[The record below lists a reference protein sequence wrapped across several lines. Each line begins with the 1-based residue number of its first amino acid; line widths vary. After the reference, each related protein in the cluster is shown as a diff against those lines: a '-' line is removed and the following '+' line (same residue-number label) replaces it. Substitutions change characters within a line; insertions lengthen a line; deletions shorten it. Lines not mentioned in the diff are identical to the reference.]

1 MMKRHRHFNDW
12 LGKGLSLLA
21 FTVCSSMELSAQS
34 HTPVSLPA
42 LFTDHIVLQ
51 QQDSVPIWGWGQAS
65 TTVRIIGSWSSQ
77 DTVSVVVD
85 DSGRW
90 KGKIKTGRY
99 GGPYTL
105 HVFSG
110 NNEREKIVLN
120 DVMIGEVW
128 LCSGQSNM
136 EWTPANGIANQSAE
150 IAAADYPQI
159 RFFSL
164 DKRGSQTLQEDCH
177 AKWEVCTPEVMRK
190 RSAVAYFFGRHL
202 HQKLDVPV
210 GLIVSAWGGTAAEVW
225 IPEDAVPDTPEER
238 NVIASRKCPWWP
250 VEPGTLYNS
259 MIYPLLPYRI
269 AGAIWYQGESNRD
282 DPKPYFGLMKSL
294 IACWRK
300 DFGKEFP
307 FYQVQIA
314 PFNYQSTNNG
324 PALVREAQEQIVH
337 EVPHTGIVITNDV
350 GEYGNIHPARKQE
363 VGSRLG
369 NLALGEHYGLLEKG
383 YQSPFLEQ
391 ATVVKGKAVLTFSHA
406 EEGLVCADKVVKGL
420 QIAGKDKNFVEAK
433 ARIKGNRLEVYASNV
448 KEPTEVRYCFDDA
461 TVGNLFNKH
470 GLPVAPFRV
479 EIGENVK

>member
-1 MMKRHRHFNDW
+1 
-12 LGKGLSLLA
+12 
-21 FTVCSSMELSAQS
+21 
-34 HTPVSLPA
+34 
-42 LFTDHIVLQ
+42 
-51 QQDSVPIWGWGQAS
+51 
-65 TTVRIIGSWSSQ
+65 
-77 DTVSVVVD
+77 
-85 DSGRW
+85 
-90 KGKIKTGRY
+90 
-99 GGPYTL
+99 
-105 HVFSG
+105 
-110 NNEREKIVLN
+110 
-120 DVMIGEVW
+120 
-128 LCSGQSNM
+128 
-136 EWTPANGIANQSAE
+136 
-150 IAAADYPQI
+150 
-159 RFFSL
+159 
-164 DKRGSQTLQEDCH
+164 
-177 AKWEVCTPEVMRK
+177 
-190 RSAVAYFFGRHL
+190 
-202 HQKLDVPV
+202 
-210 GLIVSAWGGTAAEVW
+210 
-225 IPEDAVPDTPEER
+225 
-238 NVIASRKCPWWP
+238 
-250 VEPGTLYNS
+250 

-282 DPKPYFGLMKSL
+282 DPRPYFGLMKSL

>member
-21 FTVCSSMELSAQS
+21 FAVCSSMELSAQS

-150 IAAADYPQI
+150 IAAANYPQI

-177 AKWEVCTPEVMRK
+177 AKWEVCTPEVLR
-190 RSAVAYFFGRHL
+190 
-202 HQKLDVPV
+202 
-210 GLIVSAWGGTAAEVW
+210 
-225 IPEDAVPDTPEER
+225 
-238 NVIASRKCPWWP
+238 
-250 VEPGTLYNS
+250 
-259 MIYPLLPYRI
+259 
-269 AGAIWYQGESNRD
+269 
-282 DPKPYFGLMKSL
+282 
-294 IACWRK
+294 
-300 DFGKEFP
+300 
-307 FYQVQIA
+307 
-314 PFNYQSTNNG
+314 
-324 PALVREAQEQIVH
+324 
-337 EVPHTGIVITNDV
+337 
-350 GEYGNIHPARKQE
+350 
-363 VGSRLG
+363 
-369 NLALGEHYGLLEKG
+369 
-383 YQSPFLEQ
+383 
-391 ATVVKGKAVLTFSHA
+391 
-406 EEGLVCADKVVKGL
+406 
-420 QIAGKDKNFVEAK
+420 
-433 ARIKGNRLEVYASNV
+433 
-448 KEPTEVRYCFDDA
+448 
-461 TVGNLFNKH
+461 
-470 GLPVAPFRV
+470 
-479 EIGENVK
+479 